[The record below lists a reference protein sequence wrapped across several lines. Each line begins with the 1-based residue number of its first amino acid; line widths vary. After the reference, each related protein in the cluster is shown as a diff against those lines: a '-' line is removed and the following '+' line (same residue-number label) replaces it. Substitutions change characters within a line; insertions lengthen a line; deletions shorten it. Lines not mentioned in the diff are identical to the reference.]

1 MFGVLSVQS
10 YQPQAYL
17 DTDQSI
23 LESFAAHVA
32 ITLENIQLYQQ
43 AEKSAVLEER
53 QRLARELHDSVT
65 QLLYS
70 MALMS
75 GGWVTKARQGKLLD
89 PAERFGQ
96 IEELSLQAL
105 KEMRLLIHQL
115 NPSILGEVGLVQALQ
130 NRLNAVEKRVNV
142 EAQLRLEGDFPDI
155 SPIVE
160 EELYF
165 IIQEALNNA
174 LRHSHATRTQVV
186 IRSDERQLHISIEDN
201 GRGYDPSQP
210 SSGMGSTT
218 MRSRANAIG
227 ASIQA
232 ESQPDQGT
240 KVIIALPLRSEEREL
255 P

>member
-1 MFGVLSVQS
+1 
-10 YQPQAYL
+10 
-17 DTDQSI
+17 
-23 LESFAAHVA
+23 
-32 ITLENIQLYQQ
+32 
-43 AEKSAVLEER
+43 
-53 QRLARELHDSVT
+53 
-65 QLLYS
+65 
-70 MALMS
+70 
-75 GGWVTKARQGKLLD
+75 
-89 PAERFGQ
+89 
-96 IEELSLQAL
+96 
-105 KEMRLLIHQL
+105 MRLLIHQL
-115 NPSILGEVGLVQALQ
+115 SPSILGEVGLLQAIQ

-142 EAQLRLEGDFPDI
+142 EAQLRLEGDFPVI

-232 ESQPDQGT
+232 ESQPGQGT